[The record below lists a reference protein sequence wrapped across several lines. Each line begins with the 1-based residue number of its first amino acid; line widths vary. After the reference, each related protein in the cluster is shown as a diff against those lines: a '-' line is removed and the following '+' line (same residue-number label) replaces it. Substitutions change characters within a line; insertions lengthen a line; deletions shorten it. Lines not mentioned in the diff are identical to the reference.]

1 MAVEIIMPQLG
12 LTMTTGTVIKWLKA
26 EGDAVKET
34 EPVLE
39 IETEKLS
46 YNVESPAD
54 GILLK
59 IIGVE
64 GEEYPIAAVLGY
76 IGQPGEAVPG

>member
-12 LTMTTGTVIKWLKA
+12 LTMETGTIIKWLKN
-26 EGDAVKET
+26 EGDAVT
-34 EPVLE
+34 ESDPILE

-46 YNVESPAD
+46 YEVEATAS
-54 GILLK
+54 GIILK

-64 GEEYPIAAVLGY
+64 GEEYPITTVIGY
-76 IGQPGEAVPG
+76 IGEPGEVLP

>member
-12 LTMTTGTVIKWLKA
+12 LTMTTGILIKWLKNEGDSVA
-26 EGDAVKET
+26 EGEAI
-34 EPVLE
+34 LE

-46 YNVESPAD
+46 YNVEAPEA
-54 GILLK
+54 GVILK

-64 GEEYPIAAVLGY
+64 GEEYPIAEVLGY
-76 IGQPGEAVPG
+76 IGQPGEAV